1 MPSAAFAFPGTSVA
15 PRARYRARRTQ
26 VVPLRAATA
35 DEAAEKRKNPSL
47 YDGSATAAGDAGESS
62 IASTS
67 SAGPAHGP
75 REIVK
80 PEILAP
86 AGGWPQMRAAVE
98 AGADAVYFGLN
109 LLNARARAANFDVE
123 ELPEVMSFL
132 HARGVRGFV
141 TMNVLV
147 FDEELA
153 QAEGLV
159 RSIAKAGVDAV
170 IVQDVGLVDLIRKTA
185 PGLTIHGSTQMSIT
199 SPEGAEFAREL
210 GCKRVVVGRELSVR
224 EISAVRQGTEAEVE
238 AFVHGALCVSYSG
251 QCFSSEAWGGRSA
264 NRGQCAQACRLPYGL
279 VVDGELREMGDV
291 KYLLSPQD
299 LMAVEM
305 VPSLIDAGVGCFKIE
320 GRLKGPEYVAL
331 TVSVY
336 RRALDEAWAAREAKK
351 PETPGPD
358 APRVTVPGDWHLPD
372 ADRVDLAQVF
382 ARGQDGEHD
391 GLTRG
396 FLEGVKHQTLVRGRG
411 PRHRGPLLGEV
422 TDVFLREGGGVVV
435 RLRGGVPVKRG
446 DGVVFDRGAPD
457 EPEAGGKV
465 WEVLDARG
473 RSVAK
478 TREDAVSAGEFE
490 LTFASG
496 VAKAWTW
503 PAAGAETGG
512 VGEVGSGSE
521 YGARRGEGERE
532 ARAARPRAPSRGDLV
547 WRTSDADLDARLRR
561 MIPEGDVFE
570 TAAVR
575 REAVV
580 VRVAATKLGEPLVI
594 EIEDAKG
601 NVGRAVSDGVLT
613 KAEKQPMSF
622 ASLARAVGELGG
634 TPFSLGELD
643 AAGVAFDAL
652 DAFVPA
658 GVIKSTRRE
667 AVAALVS
674 VRVRASGSG
683 AAEGLAERPIAAD
696 MLEAASSFAWFG
708 EETDASSRRVSGKD
722 RASEASGS
730 REEDVISSSSSETTS
745 REATSEDTDGMLSL
759 LCRTREQAEA
769 ALLVPWLEEITLDF
783 LEVHGLRDAVNAVR
797 ASGRRCVVATPRV
810 LKPNEEKLWRFYL
823 SLDADALL
831 IRSAGLMRTL
841 TALRRRGE
849 KNEVPPLRG
858 DFSLNAANAVGAA
871 ALLERGGLAR
881 LTPTHD
887 LDAKQ
892 QAALARALGPERARA
907 LEVVIHQHLPI
918 FHTEHC
924 VFCRFL
930 SDGNSYADCGHPCE
944 TSVVHLRDAESK
956 DHLVLADM
964 GCRNT
969 VFNAQAQ
976 SGAEYLHILMDAGVR
991 HFRVEL
997 VDEPGSV
1004 VRELLEAYRGAV
1016 AGNTRGAE
1024 VVRWVGTLPDA
1035 NGNAHGAGRGSLEAR
1050 REKDRGTMK
1059 QTAAAKHAA
1068 ARTAARER

>member
-1 MPSAAFAFPGTSVA
+1 MLSTAFALPGASVA
-15 PRARYRARRTQ
+15 PRARCRARRTR
-26 VVPLRAATA
+26 VPPLRAAAA
-35 DEAAEKRKNPSL
+35 DASAEKRKNPSL
-47 YDGSATAAGDAGESS
+47 YDGSATAAADAGESS
-62 IASTS
+62 TP

-170 IVQDVGLVDLIRKTA
+170 IVQDVGLVNLIRKTA
-185 PGLTIHGSTQMSIT
+185 PGLAIHGSTQMSIT

-224 EISAVRQGTEAEVE
+224 EIAAVRQGTEAEVE

-279 VVDGELREMGDV
+279 VVDGQLREMGDV

-305 VPSLIDAGVGCFKIE
+305 VPSLIEAGVGCFKIE

-336 RRALDEAWAAREAKK
+336 RRALDEAWAAREASATRGTRT
-351 PETPGPD
+351 EE
-358 APRVTVPGDWHLPD
+358 WHLPE

-382 ARGQDGEHD
+382 ARGQDEEYD

-396 FLEGVKHQTLVRGRG
+396 FLEGVKHQRLVRGRG

-422 TDVFLREGGGVVV
+422 TDCFLREGGGVVV
-435 RLRGGVPVKRG
+435 RLRGGVPLKRG

-465 WEVLDARG
+465 WEVLDERG

-478 TREDAVSAGEFE
+478 TREDAVSTGEFE

-496 VAKAWTW
+496 VAKAWNWDPVVT
-503 PAAGAETGG
+503 PSAGA
-512 VGEVGSGSE
+512 VGSGSE
-521 YGARRGEGERE
+521 SGYGARRRE
-532 ARAARPRAPSRGDLV
+532 EEKDARAARPRAPARGDLV

-561 MIPEGDVFE
+561 MIPEGDVFD

-575 REAVV
+575 REPVV
-580 VRVAATKLGEPLVI
+580 VRVTASKIGEPLVI
-594 EIEDAKG
+594 TIEDAKG
-601 NVGRAVSDGVLT
+601 RVGRAVSDGTLT
-613 KAEKQPMSF
+613 KAEKQPMSL
-622 ASLARAVGELGG
+622 ASLAKAVGELGG

-643 AAGVAFDAL
+643 ASGVAFDTL

-658 GVIKSTRRE
+658 GVIKSCRRE
-667 AVAALVS
+667 AVEALVAA
-674 VRVRASGSG
+674 RVSASGSS
-683 AAEGLAERPIAAD
+683 AAEGLAERPVAAE
-696 MLEAASSFAWFG
+696 MLEAASAFAWFG
-708 EETDASSRRVSGKD
+708 AETDRPSSAAENGESATESLDSSSREGNEPTSD
-722 RASEASGS
+722 ASAGQ
-730 REEDVISSSSSETTS
+730 
-745 REATSEDTDGMLSL
+745 MLSL

-769 ALLVPWLEEITLDF
+769 ALLVPWLTEITLDF
-783 LEVHGLRDAVNAVR
+783 LEVHGLRDAVKAVR
-797 ASGRRCVVATPRV
+797 LSGRRCSVATPRV
-810 LKPNEEKLWRFYL
+810 LKPDEEKLWRFYL

-841 TALRRRGE
+841 VALREGGDG
-849 KNEVPPLRG
+849 KTGPVPPLRG

-871 ALLERGGLAR
+871 ALLERGGLSR

-930 SDGNSYADCGHPCE
+930 SDGNSYKDCGHPCE

-976 SGAEYLHILMDAGVR
+976 SGAEYLHDLMDAGVR
-991 HFRVEL
+991 HFRIEL

-1004 VRELLEAYRGAV
+1004 VRDLLEAYRDAV
-1016 AGNTRGAE
+1016 AGDARGAE
-1024 VVRWVGTLPDA
+1024 VVKWVGTLPDA
-1035 NGNAHGAGRGSLEAR
+1035 NGNAHGAGRGSLEVR

-1059 QTAAAKHAA
+1059 QTAAAKHASARRQA
-1068 ARTAARER
+1068 ARGR

>member
-1 MPSAAFAFPGTSVA
+1 MLSTAFAFPGASVA
-15 PRARYRARRTQ
+15 PRARYRARRTS
-26 VVPLRAATA
+26 VSPLRAATA

-47 YDGSATAAGDAGESS
+47 YDGSATAAADGESS
-62 IASTS
+62 SASTS

-147 FDEELA
+147 FDEELT

-159 RSIAKAGVDAV
+159 RSVARAGVDAV
-170 IVQDVGLVDLIRKTA
+170 IVQDVGLVNLIRKTA
-185 PGLTIHGSTQMSIT
+185 PGLAIHGSTQMSIT

-224 EISAVRQGTEAEVE
+224 EISAVRQGTDVEVE

-279 VVDGELREMGDV
+279 VVDGALREMGDV

-305 VPSLIDAGVGCFKIE
+305 VPSLIEAGVGCFKIE

-336 RRALDEAWAAREAKK
+336 RRALDEAWAAREAR
-351 PETPGPD
+351 PETPD
-358 APRVTVPGDWHLPD
+358 SDSPRGTVPDDWHLPD

-422 TDVFLREGGGVVV
+422 TDVFLRDGGGVVV

-465 WEVLDARG
+465 WEVLDEHG

-478 TREDAVSAGEFE
+478 TREDAVATGEFE

-496 VAKAWTW
+496 VTKSWNWDPVGTE
-503 PAAGAETGG
+503 AGSSASP
-512 VGEVGSGSE
+512 SG
-521 YGARRGEGERE
+521 YGARRREEEGN
-532 ARAARPRAPSRGDLV
+532 PRATRPHAPARGDLV

-580 VRVAATKLGEPLVI
+580 VRVTAEKVGGPLVI

-613 KAEKQPMSF
+613 KAEKQPMSL

-643 AAGVAFDAL
+643 AAGVAFDTL

-667 AVAALVS
+667 AVAALVAAR
-674 VRVRASGSG
+674 VRVSGSG
-683 AAEGLAERPIAAD
+683 AAEGLAERPVAAE

-708 EETDASSRRVSGKD
+708 AEANASSAREGEDRAVPRAFPARKDDASSSEN
-722 RASEASGS
+722 ASENAS
-730 REEDVISSSSSETTS
+730 
-745 REATSEDTDGMLSL
+745 DGILSL

-783 LEVHGLRDAVNAVR
+783 LEVHGLRDAVKAVR

-841 TALRRRGE
+841 AALRRRCE
-849 KNEVPPLRG
+849 KNESERDETEVPPLRG

-944 TSVVHLRDAESK
+944 SSVLHLRDAESK

-976 SGAEYLHILMDAGVR
+976 SGAEYLHDLMDAGIR

-1016 AGNTRGAE
+1016 AGDTRGAE
-1024 VVRWVGTLPDA
+1024 VVRWVGTLPDG